1 MIKRIFFIIFTLI
14 VTNLF
19 CFGYEEYLPKGS
31 LIKVYA
37 KIPLSTANLEEGS
50 EVFFIAPADVW
61 VVEKKLVE
69 KGDIF
74 KGYVSNLK
82 MPILGV
88 NASMSIKITTIVDKY
103 GDERDF
109 SGRIIFQGSTDTLG
123 GNLTNPAT
131 YHRVVHPRKVYGNPL
146 GGTLQYVPSG
156 EYEFGN
162 HVGVNARDNLFIEL
176 DEDFY
181 I

>member
-1 MIKRIFFIIFTLI
+1 MLKKLLFIILTLI

-19 CFGYEEYLPKGS
+19 CIAYDEYLPKGS

-37 KIPLSTANLEEGS
+37 KIPLSTSYLEKGS
-50 EVFFIAPADVW
+50 EVFFVAPSDVW
-61 VVEKKLVE
+61 VVETKVIE

-74 KGYVSNLK
+74 KGYVSNLT

-88 NASMSIKITTIVDKY
+88 NASMSVKITTIIDKY

-109 SGRIIFQGSTDTLG
+109 SGRIIFSGSDVLG
-123 GNLTNPAT
+123 GNLTAPASYNKT
-131 YHRVVHPRKVYGNPL
+131 IHPRKVYGNVL

-156 EYEFGN
+156 EYQYGN
-162 HVGVNARDNLFIEL
+162 HVGVSARDNLFIEL